1 MRQRLVVSLASIIL
15 LGASVSATC
24 AEVRVP
30 RAHEQHRSLRPR
42 RSPGREADIAAI
54 TNKYALHLTPE
65 ATAAQLAAN
74 TTVLAKLL
82 AWAKSVPS
90 VPPDVLGAITQL
102 QTENDALT
110 AKLAKATAVPA
121 APALPALSP

>member
-1 MRQRLVVSLASIIL
+1 MRQRLAVSLTSVLL
-15 LGASVSATC
+15 LGANMSATC
-24 AEVRVP
+24 AEIRMP
-30 RAHEQHRSLRPR
+30 RAHEQHRSLHPSRPR
-42 RSPGREADIAAI
+42 GREVAIAAI

-74 TTVLAKLL
+74 ATTLVKLL
-82 AWAKSVPS
+82 AWAKSTPS
-90 VPPDVLGAITQL
+90 VSPDVLGAITQL

-110 AKLAKATAVPA
+110 AKLAKVTAVPA